1 MPLATQRPD
10 ATITGLFEALV
21 AQSVEQLTLNQ
32 RVQGSSPCGGT
43 FKTHKPWFSRV
54 FFCSDMTLEGQ
65 VIVKTRSTLGIIALV
80 AQSFLVGCQKA
91 PTFSET
97 ESSNLKPLA
106 VMYGRF
112 IGANRGRG
120 PKDEK
125 ELKEFIKAR
134 SQEELSNLGIS
145 DIDSLFVSSRDKK
158 PYKLKFESKPSV
170 PGQSSNIFAWEQDGI
185 GGKRFV
191 AGTLGEI
198 LEVDQAKF
206 QQLVPNP

>member
-1 MPLATQRPD
+1 M
-10 ATITGLFEALV
+10 
-21 AQSVEQLTLNQ
+21 
-32 RVQGSSPCGGT
+32 
-43 FKTHKPWFSRV
+43 
-54 FFCSDMTLEGQ
+54 
-65 VIVKTRSTLGIIALV
+65 KTRSTLGIIALI

-134 SQEELSNLGIS
+134 SQEELSNLEMDNKDFLQKSTNERVNDRGENSYLIE
-145 DIDSLFVSSRDKK
+145 SL
-158 PYKLKFESKPSV
+158 
-170 PGQSSNIFAWEQDGI
+170 
-185 GGKRFV
+185 V
-191 AGTLGEI
+191 AH
-198 LEVDQAKF
+198 
-206 QQLVPNP
+206 N